1 MILLFSNQKGGV
13 GKSTLAAL
21 YANHLANGDEN
32 AGIMPR
38 KVQFIEADMQR
49 SLSSQ
54 REEDVAAWGS
64 DNIKY
69 DLDFC
74 YIKDYDTSLQLMQQL
89 RQFNEQNPD
98 VTIIID
104 APGNITQD

>member
-1 MILLFSNQKGGV
+1 MFYLVSTVETTFYDTNLLYYIIMILLFSNQKGGV

-54 REEDVAAWGS
+54 REEDVAAGMG
-64 DNIKY
+64 
-69 DLDFC
+69 F
-74 YIKDYDTSLQLMQQL
+74 
-89 RQFNEQNPD
+89 R
-98 VTIIID
+98 
-104 APGNITQD
+104 